1 MLPKTLRPALRS
13 RVALCGKS
21 RRKPASALR
30 LVENRLAV
38 DKSHGSQLQANLLA
52 NIYSKKTQEIAD
64 VKRQIVQSWNRQECY
79 KNYIATWGGATGQAL
94 QAQNDLA
101 NEQLEQQ
108 LEPLTTQNFREGG
121 DFPEFFSAEA
131 HAKSGENFAANA
143 SVRLGTDVNGHGRIE
158 VEGDV
163 NANAGHRWEDYNGNR
178 IVEGHGNTSA
188 NAHCRLDTRGNA
200 DADANVDMKGGVH
213 VKDQN
218 GHTTSEGHAN
228 VDTNAGVHFKAHN
241 GHTTSEGH
249 ANVDT
254 KGGVHFKAH
263 NGHTTS
269 EGHANVDTK
278 GGVHFKSHNGHT
290 TSEGHANVDTK
301 GGVHFKAHNG
311 HTTSEGHANVDTK
324 GGVHFKAHNGHTTSE
339 GHANVDTKGGVH
351 FKAHNGHTTS
361 EGHANVD
368 TKGGVHFKSHNGHTT
383 SEGHANVDTNAGVH
397 FKDQNG
403 HTTSE
408 GHANVDTNA
417 GVHVKA
423 DNEHLTLEGDAIVD
437 ANAGVGLQTPVFGC
451 WDGEQ
456 LALFTDDLE
465 GMEAPIKGSVTLDEN
480 GAIVSGDLAIDDIAG
495 LCKSAAEVL
504 DSDMLEQL
512 HQLLETHGIDGIRA
526 FWGETFSG
534 CSISV
539 NGINVHLK
547 RMTFDVSGCEE
558 TSSFEYDACGNVV
571 HYEGEKVE
579 TEGSD
584 ASSA

>member
-38 DKSHGSQLQANLLA
+38 DKSRGSQLQANLLA

-64 VKRQIVQSWNRQECY
+64 VKRQIVQSWFRQESY
-79 KNYIATWGGATGQAL
+79 KNYIATWGGAIGQEL

-101 NEQLEQQ
+101 NEQFE

-158 VEGDV
+158 GDV
-163 NANAGHRWEDYNGNR
+163 NANAGHRLEDDNGNS
-178 IVEGHGNTSA
+178 IVEGHCNISA

-200 DADANVDMKGGVH
+200 DADANVDMKGNVRVKDQNGHTTSEGHANVDMKGGVHFKAHNGHTTSEGHANVDMKGGVH

-228 VDTNAGVHFKAHN
+228 VDMKGGVHVKDRN

-249 ANVDT
+249 ANVDM
-254 KGGVHFKAH
+254 KG
-263 NGHTTS
+263 
-269 EGHANVDTK
+269 
-278 GGVHFKSHNGHT
+278 
-290 TSEGHANVDTK
+290 
-301 GGVHFKAHNG
+301 
-311 HTTSEGHANVDTK
+311 
-324 GGVHFKAHNGHTTSE
+324 
-339 GHANVDTKGGVH
+339 
-351 FKAHNGHTTS
+351 
-361 EGHANVD
+361 
-368 TKGGVHFKSHNGHTT
+368 
-383 SEGHANVDTNAGVH
+383 
-397 FKDQNG
+397 
-403 HTTSE
+403 
-408 GHANVDTNA
+408 

-423 DNEHLTLEGDAIVD
+423 DNEHLTLEGDATVD
-437 ANAGVGLQTPVFGC
+437 TNAGVGGLQTPVFGC

-480 GAIVSGDLAIDDIAG
+480 GAIVSGDLAIDDIAD

-512 HQLLETHGIDGIRA
+512 HQLLETHDIDGIRA

-534 CSISV
+534 CSISA

-547 RMTFDVSGCEE
+547 HMTFDVSGCEE

>member
-1 MLPKTLRPALRS
+1 MRGAS
-13 RVALCGKS
+13 ES
-21 RRKPASALR
+21 PASQ
-30 LVENRLAV
+30 
-38 DKSHGSQLQANLLA
+38 GSQLQANLLA

-64 VKRQIVQSWNRQECY
+64 VKRQIVQSWFREESY
-79 KNYIATWGGATGQAL
+79 KNYIATWGGAIGQEL

-101 NEQLEQQ
+101 NEQFE

-158 VEGDV
+158 GDV
-163 NANAGHRWEDYNGNR
+163 NANVGHRLEDDNGNS
-178 IVEGHGNTSA
+178 IVEGHCNISA

-200 DADANVDMKGGVH
+200 DADANVDMKGSVRVKDQNGHTTSEGHADVDMKGGVHFKAHNGHTTSEGHANVDMKGGVH

-228 VDTNAGVHFKAHN
+228 VDMKGGVHVKDQN

-249 ANVDT
+249 ANVDMKGGVHVKDQNGHT
-254 KGGVHFKAH
+254 TSEGHANVDMKGGVHFKAH

-269 EGHANVDTK
+269 EGHANVDMK
-278 GGVHFKSHNGHT
+278 GGVHF
-290 TSEGHANVDTK
+290 
-301 GGVHFKAHNG
+301 
-311 HTTSEGHANVDTK
+311 
-324 GGVHFKAHNGHTTSE
+324 
-339 GHANVDTKGGVH
+339 
-351 FKAHNGHTTS
+351 
-361 EGHANVD
+361 
-368 TKGGVHFKSHNGHTT
+368 
-383 SEGHANVDTNAGVH
+383 
-397 FKDQNG
+397 
-403 HTTSE
+403 
-408 GHANVDTNA
+408 
-417 GVHVKA
+417 KA
-423 DNEHLTLEGDAIVD
+423 DNEHLTLEGDATVD
-437 ANAGVGLQTPVFGC
+437 TNAGVGGLQTPVFGC

-480 GAIVSGDLAIDDIAG
+480 GAIVSGDLAIDDIAD

-512 HQLLETHGIDGIRA
+512 HQLLETHDIDGIRA

-547 RMTFDVSGCEE
+547 HMTFDVSGCEE